1 MTSYI
6 ENLHSLPEHYF
17 ASLKGS
23 DLQAFPSGRFSVPT
37 WIFIT
42 VRVLPLVAGL
52 VIGRSLPVQHRGVCL
67 ALHQKC
73 FLSNPSQGR
82 QVSLRVLV
90 LCQES
95 SLAQGFPKLWPELR
109 ENAEWGQM
117 GCGGWG
123 CEDAKH
129 QDAGGRVSGSRGPP
143 DRSILASSSSWRL
156 SYGLRNGVRPMMTWR
171 PVEAMASIGL
181 YWPQLLPRPTLNP
194 FKHHADFTP
203 LLSWPGNSHRQS
215 RKWWYHS
222 GILTT

>member
-6 ENLHSLPEHYF
+6 ENLHSLSEHYF
-17 ASLKGS
+17 YCFSESFRTASIS
-23 DLQAFPSGRFSVPT
+23 IWAFLWSYLGIHNRMGTPSCSRPGNRPQSASSASRRLSRT
-37 WIFIT
+37 
-42 VRVLPLVAGL
+42 
-52 VIGRSLPVQHRGVCL
+52 SLEMFPQQSFPGP
-67 ALHQKC
+67 A
-73 FLSNPSQGR
+73 
-82 QVSLRVLV
+82 VSSPLRVLV

-156 SYGLRNGVRPMMTWR
+156 SYGLRNGVRPMMIWR

-181 YWPQLLPRPTLNP
+181 
-194 FKHHADFTP
+194 
-203 LLSWPGNSHRQS
+203 NSYQ
-215 RKWWYHS
+215 
-222 GILTT
+222 GPP

>member
-17 ASLKGS
+17 ASLKAS
-23 DLQAFPSGRFSVPT
+23 DLQAFPSYCFSVPT

-181 YWPQLLPRPTLNP
+181 
-194 FKHHADFTP
+194 
-203 LLSWPGNSHRQS
+203 NSYQ
-215 RKWWYHS
+215 
-222 GILTT
+222 GPP